1 MSQGP
6 EKKNPAF
13 SVIKVLGLFVSGL
26 FLAYVIVGF
35 WVVPPLLKPKL
46 ENELSRQIG
55 RNVSI
60 GEIRL
65 NPLAL
70 SSTINKLIV
79 YEINGEPFA
88 GFEELFIDAQLSS
101 FVKWAVTLK
110 EIRLLTPFGAL
121 RLLPDKKL
129 NIDGH
134 TDKIQSTEANGR

>member
-1 MSQGP
+1 MPQGP

-13 SVIKVLGLFVSGL
+13 SVIKVVGFFVIGL

-55 RNVSI
+55 RNVRI

-70 SSTINKLIV
+70 SSTINKLIA
-79 YEINGEPFA
+79 YEKRIQLKPAKVTDATKGDVGLA
-88 GFEELFIDAQLSS
+88 ELSLSAQ
-101 FVKWAVTLK
+101 
-110 EIRLLTPFGAL
+110 
-121 RLLPDKKL
+121 
-129 NIDGH
+129 
-134 TDKIQSTEANGR
+134 